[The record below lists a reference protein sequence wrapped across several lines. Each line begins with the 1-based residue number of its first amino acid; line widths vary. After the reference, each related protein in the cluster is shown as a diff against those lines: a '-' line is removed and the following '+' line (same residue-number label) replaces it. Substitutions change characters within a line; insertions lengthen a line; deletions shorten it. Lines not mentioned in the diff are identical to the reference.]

1 MVFENC
7 TTLEQLNSR
16 RHELLQGGAEVCAV
30 NAEYNRARRALM
42 QTQQDFRRPPKF
54 VCEAQ
59 EAPMLKPAPIY
70 VGAPKNV
77 LKITNDGIY
86 I

>member
-1 MVFENC
+1 
-7 TTLEQLNSR
+7 
-16 RHELLQGGAEVCAV
+16 
-30 NAEYNRARRALM
+30 M